1 MPPASAPAAFS
12 FPQRNFQAPPACKPV
27 DKITGPHAA
36 LPLPGER
43 EFSLPDR
50 RIFDAPAPTLPPAD
64 YSEEGMIGTME
75 GVISQA
81 DARAGHGAGNPRDST
96 ETSNKYP
103 ETPGKSIQ
111 MFQTYSQVFLA
122 ARHCLTY
129 LDNRGSLYHQ
139 LCGNG
144 FRTGRLP
151 VMPHAGALHIQAG
164 CSADSVF
171 HQRRNTRKMGM
182 TQSRPTASIKPL
194 LARTN

>member
-1 MPPASAPAAFS
+1 MRRFLCPGSGNFPSPTTGFLMP
-12 FPQRNFQAPPACKPV
+12 RRPPS
-27 DKITGPHAA
+27 
-36 LPLPGER
+36 PL
-43 EFSLPDR
+43 
-50 RIFDAPAPTLPPAD
+50 AD

-182 TQSRPTASIKPL
+182 TQSRPTASFKPL